1 MPTFARTIEFTP
13 GDERLLALRP
23 SHRAY
28 VAELFARGEIRI
40 SGPWA
45 ADDGAL
51 LVYEAR
57 DLDHA
62 RELVAADPYSA
73 HPDVVREL
81 DLREWTIIVP
91 ARD

>member
-1 MPTFARTIEFTP
+1 MPTYARTIAFTP

-23 SHRAY
+23 SHREY

-45 ADDGAL
+45 SDDGAL

-57 DLDHA
+57 DIEHA
-62 RELVAADPYSA
+62 RELVAADPYAS
-73 HPDVVREL
+73 HPDVVREV
-81 DLREWTIIVP
+81 DLREWTVIVP
-91 ARD
+91 PRD